1 VAIPDIPTD
10 PRLAVV
16 SAARER
22 LIDLKLT
29 VAIASGI
36 TMVALTGA
44 VAYST
49 NQAVVASA
57 QSGNPLP
64 SDSTTQGNNT
74 TSGDN
79 GGGAGSGAYGGGN
92 AAPAPATTTQA
103 APATGNGTRRSTTT
117 TPSRTTPK
125 IVTAQS

>member
-1 VAIPDIPTD
+1 MAIPDIPTD
-10 PRLAVV
+10 PRLGVV

-36 TMVALTGA
+36 TMVALCGA

-49 NQAVVASA
+49 DQAVMASA

-64 SDSTTQGNNT
+64 SDSTTQGSGAGNT
-74 TSGDN
+74 TPATN
-79 GGGAGSGAYGGGN
+79 GQTV
-92 AAPAPATTTQA
+92 PAPGS
-103 APATGNGTRRSTTT
+103 APRRSTGSN

>member
-1 VAIPDIPTD
+1 MAIPDLPTD
-10 PRLAVV
+10 PRLAAVV
-16 SAARER
+16 GARER
-22 LIDLKLT
+22 LIDLKLAA
-29 VAIASGI
+29 AIASGI

-64 SDSTTQGNNT
+64 GGSTTQGSGASNT
-74 TSGDN
+74 NN
-79 GGGAGSGAYGGGN
+79 GGGAASGAYGN
-92 AAPAPATTTQA
+92 AAPTTNAPTVP
-103 APATGNGTRRSTTT
+103 APGRGSRRSGST